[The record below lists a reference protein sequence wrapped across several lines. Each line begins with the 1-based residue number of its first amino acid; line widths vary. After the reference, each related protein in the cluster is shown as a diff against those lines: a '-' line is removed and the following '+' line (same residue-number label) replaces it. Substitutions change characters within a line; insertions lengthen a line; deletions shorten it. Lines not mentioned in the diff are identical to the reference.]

1 MTDRTKTICPPI
13 FDLGGIIIKIIL
25 VLQCLLSRVPPN
37 KLEYKSNILPVPCFI
52 CSFKGNRKNIIS
64 LFSLEGYTRV
74 INENKNIIFLHLMGC
89 DNFLLTSAQWV
100 NGEKDYI
107 NISAII
113 NCFALALLIPCIIL
127 EVLCCSSLRDIFG
140 SFLFFVFIKNLNLL
154 YAVRHVP
161 CAQYLLEIRP
171 CGSGGDEIWTFS
183 RYYEAIP
190 LILAK
195 FLLSV

>member
-37 KLEYKSNILPVPCFI
+37 KLEYNSNIIPVPCFI

-89 DNFLLTSAQWV
+89 DNFLLTSAQ
-100 NGEKDYI
+100 
-107 NISAII
+107 
-113 NCFALALLIPCIIL
+113 
-127 EVLCCSSLRDIFG
+127 
-140 SFLFFVFIKNLNLL
+140 
-154 YAVRHVP
+154 
-161 CAQYLLEIRP
+161 
-171 CGSGGDEIWTFS
+171 
-183 RYYEAIP
+183 
-190 LILAK
+190 
-195 FLLSV
+195 